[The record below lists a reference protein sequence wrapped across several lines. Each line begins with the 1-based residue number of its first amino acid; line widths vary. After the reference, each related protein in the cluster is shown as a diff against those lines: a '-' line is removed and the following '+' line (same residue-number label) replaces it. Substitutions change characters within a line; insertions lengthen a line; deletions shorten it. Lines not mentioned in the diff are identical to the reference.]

1 MRSINNLKK
10 LPPSNRFEQFV
21 QSLYIEEFMFEQAF
35 PGNTLS
41 SVVYNG
47 ILYVNDTMVSSPV
60 A

>member
-1 MRSINNLKK
+1 
-10 LPPSNRFEQFV
+10 
-21 QSLYIEEFMFEQAF
+21 MFEQAF
-35 PGNTLS
+35 LGNTLS